1 MNALIFRL
9 RKRNI
14 INWYI
19 IDVKV
24 VIGEIGENSIAL
36 VTPRYFGDK
45 IRESRSYGRVLRL
58 IQDQKAIIKCTEDC
72 TISIHKINYLYLETE
87 LPKKWKFEFVWRIKE
102 SDTHKN
108 DIYLAQMIN
117 SQLYINTRWIDWW
130 SLNFNLLG

>member
-14 INWYI
+14 INWCI

-36 VTPRYFGDK
+36 VTPGYFGDK

-72 TISIHKINYLYLETE
+72 TISIDKINYLETE
-87 LPKKWKFEFVWRIKE
+87 LPKKWKFEFVWRIKK
-102 SDTHKN
+102 SDTHKD
-108 DIYLAQMIN
+108 DIDLAQMIN
-117 SQLYINTRWIDWW
+117 SQLIHQHQVNW
-130 SLNFNLLG
+130 LMFPQF

>member
-14 INWYI
+14 INWCI

-36 VTPRYFGDK
+36 VTPGYFGDK

-58 IQDQKAIIKCTEDC
+58 IQEAIIKCTEDC
-72 TISIHKINYLYLETE
+72 TISIDKINYLYLETE
-87 LPKKWKFEFVWRIKE
+87 LPKKWKFEFVWRIKK
-102 SDTHKN
+102 SDTHKD
-108 DIYLAQMIN
+108 DIDLAQMIN
-117 SQLYINTRWIDWW
+117 SQLIHQHQVNW
-130 SLNFNLLG
+130 LMFPQF